1 MNCGKVPGNVL
12 KRSVINLIG
21 KGPRTGVDAAVYP
34 IDMQQDTQ
42 SETGNRVFS
51 STQTGVTDNKL
62 AAFLAVVKA
71 CNNILAAGGAVIGVS
86 AAFLLS
92 ERTKERDLKN
102 LTRQTMA
109 GCKMYH
115 TELSGGHTEVSDGV
129 NRAMSTVTAIGYS
142 NRECVYTVRDL
153 TPGMDIVMT
162 KWAGLE
168 EAAILLSDEDTV
180 SRLSERFSKYYMGC
194 FEDYSQW
201 LSIEEEAK
209 IVSQLG
215 EQWGKIIMH
224 DNSDGGIFASLW
236 DMAEG
241 SGLGFE
247 VDLRKIPVRQEIIEL
262 AYFFEKNIYR
272 MKSSGSLLI
281 ACKEGGGF
289 KLCEVLAQQGIPAA
303 LIGQFTSNNDKIIR
317 NEDEIRY
324 LERV

>member
-12 KRSVINLIG
+12 KRSVVNLIG
-21 KGPRTGVDAAVYP
+21 KGPRTG
-34 IDMQQDTQ
+34 IDSAGHRTDD
-42 SETGNRVFS
+42 GHLVLS
-51 STQTGVTDNKL
+51 STQTGVMDSGISPI
-62 AAFLAVVKA
+62 LAVAKA
-71 CNNILAAGGAVIGVS
+71 CNNILAAGGSVLGVS

-109 GCKMYH
+109 GCRMYH

-129 NRAMSTVTAIGYS
+129 NRAMCTVTAVGYHKKD
-142 NRECVYTVRDL
+142 EILTVRDIV
-153 TPGMDIVMT
+153 PGMDIIMT

-168 EAAILLSDEDTV
+168 EAAILLNDNEHAV
-180 SRLSERFSKYYMGC
+180 RLSERFSEYYMGL
-194 FEDYSQW
+194 FEDYTQW
-201 LSIEEEAK
+201 LSIEHEAE
-209 IVSQLG
+209 IAS
-215 EQWGKIIMH
+215 QWGRVIMH
-224 DNSDGGIFASLW
+224 DNSDGGVFASLW

-262 AYFFEKNIYR
+262 AYFSDRNIYR
-272 MKSSGSLLI
+272 MKSSGSLMI
-281 ACKEGGGF
+281 VCDDGIR
-289 KLCEVLAQQGIPAA
+289 LCEVLKDNGIPAS
-303 LIGQFTSNNDKIIR
+303 LIGKFTSNNDKLIH

>member
-21 KGPRTGVDAAVYP
+21 KGPRTGVDSAIHRMDGGYTVL
-34 IDMQQDTQ
+34 
-42 SETGNRVFS
+42 S
-51 STQTGVTDNKL
+51 STQTGVTDSRIAPL
-62 AAFLAVVKA
+62 LAVVKA
-71 CNNILAAGGAVIGVS
+71 CNNILASGGSILGVS

-92 ERTKERDLKN
+92 QRTKERDLKN

-109 GCKMYH
+109 GCRMYH

-129 NRAMSTVTAIGYS
+129 SRAMSTVTAVGYH
-142 NRECVYTVRDL
+142 NKNDVLTVRDI
-153 TPGMDIVMT
+153 TPGMDIIMT

-168 EAAILLSDEDTV
+168 DAAMLLNDDDMSE
-180 SRLSERFSKYYMGC
+180 RLSQRFSRYYMSL
-194 FEDYSQW
+194 FEDYTQWMSIEHEAVIASQW
-201 LSIEEEAK
+201 GR
-209 IVSQLG
+209 V
-215 EQWGKIIMH
+215 IMH
-224 DNSDGGIFASLW
+224 DNSDGGVFASLW

-262 AYFFEKNIYR
+262 AYFFDKNIYR
-272 MKSSGSLLI
+272 MKSSGSLMI
-281 ACKEGGGF
+281 VCDEGDR
-289 KLCEVLAQQGIPAA
+289 LCEVLKDNGVPAS
-303 LIGQFTSNNDKIIR
+303 LIGKFTSDNDKIIH